1 MLTILALAVVQPAA
15 PPRCARTPPLLAPS
29 RRDALALGLAA
40 LATATMPPRAALAAT
55 GAPSEAELTKMAAG
69 YARLQYLADHFEQE
83 TTVCVKGCKAAEGI
97 AGTSCCIRDPVIIQS
112 YLGMKSMKDP
122 LFKADEVMLRGQE
135 LVDDKK
141 ADEYIAA
148 VDRWVEKVDE
158 CNVMAFTSSWGATNP
173 GGGRDNVERYLERS
187 RKNVLETTASLKT
200 VLTLPGAAAGA
211 ARRGR
216 RTSWAGGDRGVIDG
230 RWSFA
235 CSRCTA

>member
-1 MLTILALAVVQPAA
+1 MCADATSAQCSDAAAVEQ
-15 PPRCARTPPLLAPS
+15 RGGTPPLLAPS

-40 LATATMPPRAALAAT
+40 LATATTPPRAALAAT
-55 GAPSEAELTKMAAG
+55 GAPSEAELTKLAAG

-158 CNVMAFTSSWGATNP
+158 CNVMAFTSSWGAANP

-200 VLTLPGAAAGA
+200 VLTLLKVPLQAPLDARPKDVVGGAV
-211 ARRGR
+211 
-216 RTSWAGGDRGVIDG
+216 TEV
-230 RWSFA
+230 
-235 CSRCTA
+235 